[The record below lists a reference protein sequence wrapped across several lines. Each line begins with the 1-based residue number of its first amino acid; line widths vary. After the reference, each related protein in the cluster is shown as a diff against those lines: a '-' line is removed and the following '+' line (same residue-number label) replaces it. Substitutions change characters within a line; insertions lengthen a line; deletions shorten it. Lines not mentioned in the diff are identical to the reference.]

1 MLAASLFSHSR
12 QRSKATESGSNYAN
26 QLTSITSYELFY
38 LDDQQEFGLYR
49 RHFEKDGCGFGL
61 IAQMDGLP
69 SHWLVNTAVKALS
82 NLTHRGAIAADGK
95 TGDGCGLLLS
105 IPEKFFRQLA
115 TQEKFT
121 LAKKFAIGMI
131 FHHTNAK
138 TAQSARDIVEQ
149 ELKKKELTPVGW
161 RVVPTENVALGA
173 AALSTKPGIEQLFIN
188 APPNLSTV
196 QFERRLYAA
205 RRAAEN
211 RIAPV
216 DRQFYICSLSSKVIV
231 YKGLF
236 MPDNLTSFFPELKAP
251 ELESSLAVFHQRFST
266 NTAPTW
272 HLAQP
277 FRMLA
282 HNGEINTIQS
292 NRNWAIARSGKF
304 SDSLHENID
313 ELLPIVEFASSDSAS
328 LDNMLEFLVAG
339 GIDIFRAMQ
348 ILVPPAW
355 QNVDHMAPDLRAF
368 HSYNSLHS
376 EPWDGPAGIVLTD
389 GRYAACVM
397 DRNGLRPARYIISA
411 DRHITLCTE
420 IGVYDY
426 QEKELIAK
434 GRLKPGQMIA
444 ADTRTGELLL
454 PEAINSLMANRQP
467 YNRWLKQRQ
476 QRIYT
481 RLLDYSHLSV
491 KLNPFERKIY
501 KKLFDLSF
509 EEQEQILRVLSE
521 LGQEAVGSMGD
532 DTPLPVLSKHPRS
545 LYDYFRQQFAQV
557 TNPPIDPLREKIVM
571 SLETTIGV
579 SMGLFEETNEHATR
593 LIIGSPVLSGRK
605 FQTLMEEQ
613 YPAFRVYRIDIVYQP
628 EEGLRQAINRVC
640 DEAVAAVQAGYLIVT
655 LSDRH
660 IRQDNLPIHALLA
673 TGAVHHRLI
682 REGLRCDANIVVE
695 TATARDPHHF
705 AVLIGY
711 GATAIYPYLSYSTV
725 REMAGEQSGE
735 KHSLSAI
742 RAYRQGIKKGL
753 FKIMSKMGISTIASY
768 RGAQLFE
775 AVGLSQEV
783 VDLCFNGTVSRIQG
797 TSFTDLHKEQCQLSA
812 AAWDPRKNV
821 RHGGQLKFTNDGE
834 YHAFHPDIVHTL
846 HAAVASGSVDDYQK
860 FAALVNEREP
870 AVLRDLL
877 HVQTHR
883 QPIPLSDVE
892 PIESILC
899 RFDSAAM
906 SLGALS
912 PEAHQVLAEAMNEI
926 GGRSNSGEGGEDPAR
941 YGTPKTSKIKQ
952 VASGRFGVTPQYLV
966 NAEVLQIKIAQGAKP
981 GEGGQLP
988 GHKVSEMIAALRYSS
1003 PGVSLISPPPH
1014 HDIYSIEDLAQLIF
1028 DLKQVNPQ
1036 ALVSVKLVSEAG
1048 VGTIAAGVAKAYAD
1062 LITIAGY
1069 DGGTGAS
1076 PITSVKY
1083 AGSPWELGLVE
1094 TQQTLRLNGLRHLVR
1109 LQVDGGLKTGLDVVK
1124 AAILGAD
1131 SFGFGTVPM
1140 LAMGCKYLRVCH
1152 LNNCATGVATQNS
1165 NLRERHFV
1173 GTKERVVR
1181 YFHFVAE
1188 EVRNILARMGQH
1200 SLNDVIGRPEFLEIL
1215 PGKTDK
1221 QRRLDLSPLLS
1232 TAGAADT
1239 VPRRCTAPRN
1249 EPWDRAPLAE
1259 RMVGDAL
1266 PGIKAGHGGS
1276 FHYTIRNINR
1286 SIGARLSGEIAKAN
1300 QALESPVKVSFT
1312 GVAGQSFGAWNAAG
1326 LELYLEGDANDY
1338 VGKGMSGGK
1347 IVLMPSKD
1355 SSLDTRYTPIAG
1367 NTCLYGATGGKLFA
1381 AGTAGERFAVRN
1393 SGAIAVLEG
1402 CGDHGCEY
1410 MTGGAVLSLGGT
1422 GVNFGA
1428 GMTGGIAFVLDLERV
1443 FVDCYN
1449 HELIDIHRL
1458 THEDMEPHL
1467 SYLHELI
1474 GEYVEETGSR
1484 WGKTVNDDFL
1494 ELVGRFWLVKPK
1506 ASEIN
1511 DLMETLREAA

>member
-1 MLAASLFSHSR
+1 MNSHA
-12 QRSKATESGSNYAN
+12 QD
-26 QLTSITSYELFY
+26 I
-38 LDDQQEFGLYR
+38 GLYR
-49 RHFEKDGCGFGL
+49 PQFEKDGCGFGL
-61 IAQMDGLP
+61 IAHMDGLP
-69 SHWLVNTAVKALS
+69 SHWLVETAIKALS

-95 TGDGCGLLLS
+95 TGDGCGILLR
-105 IPEKFFRQLA
+105 IPDAFFREVTA
-115 TQEKFT
+115 KENIT
-121 LAKKFAIGMI
+121 LARKFGIGMVFQSPNPDQAQAARSI
-131 FHHTNAK
+131 IEEELRAK
-138 TAQSARDIVEQ
+138 ALEPA
-149 ELKKKELTPVGW
+149 GW
-161 RVVPTENVALGA
+161 RVVPTDRAALGDA
-173 AALSTKPGIEQLFIN
+173 AIQSRPHVEQIFVN
-188 APPNLSTV
+188 APTNLSTV
-196 QFERRLYAA
+196 QFERRLYSA
-205 RRAAEN
+205 RRVAEN
-211 RIAPV
+211 RIQAT
-216 DRQFYICSLSSKVIV
+216 DRQCYICSLSSKVIV
-231 YKGLF
+231 YKGLV
-236 MPDNLTSFFPELKAP
+236 MPDNLTTFYPELKDSK
-251 ELESSLAVFHQRFST
+251 LESSLAVFHQRFST

-272 HLAQP
+272 NLAQP

-292 NRNWAIARSGKF
+292 NRIWAVARSSKF
-304 SDSLHENID
+304 TDSLHENID
-313 ELLPIVEFASSDSAS
+313 ELLPLVDFESSDSAS
-328 LDNMLEFLVAG
+328 LDNMLDFLVSG
-339 GIDIFRAMQ
+339 GMDIFRAMQ

-355 QNVDHMAPDLRAF
+355 HNVDSMDPNLRAF
-368 HSYNSLHS
+368 HSYNALHS

-397 DRNGLRPARYIISA
+397 DRNGLRPARYVISA

-420 IGVYDY
+420 VGVYDY
-426 QEKELIAK
+426 SEQELVAK
-434 GRLKPGQMIA
+434 GRLKPGEMIA
-444 ADTRTGELLL
+444 ADTRTGKLLL
-454 PEAINSLMANRQP
+454 PDEINTMLAARQP

-481 RLLDYSHLSV
+481 RLLDYSHLSN
-491 KLNPFERKIY
+491 KLNPFERKVY
-501 KKLFDLSF
+501 KKLFNLSF
-509 EEQEQILRVLSE
+509 EEQEQVLRVLSE
-521 LGQEAVGSMGD
+521 VGQEAVGSMGD
-532 DTPLPVLSKHPRS
+532 DTPLPVLSKQNRS
-545 LYDYFRQQFAQV
+545 VYDYFRQQFAQV

-571 SLETTIGV
+571 SLETTIGT
-579 SMGLFEETNEHATR
+579 SMGLFEESNEHAKR
-593 LIIGSPVLSGRK
+593 LTIGSPVLSGRK
-605 FQTLMEEQ
+605 FYTLMEQ
-613 YPAFRVYRIDIVYQP
+613 QDRDFSVYQIDLIYKP
-628 EEGLRQAINRVC
+628 EEGLQNALIRIC
-640 DEAVAAVQAGYLIVT
+640 DEATEAVKNGYMIVT
-655 LSDRH
+655 LSDRK
-660 IRQDNLPIHALLA
+660 ISSTTLPIHALLA

-682 REGLRCDANIVVE
+682 REGLRCDSDLIVE

-725 REMAGEQSGE
+725 REIVGDTASER
-735 KHSLSAI
+735 HSLNAI

-753 FKIMSKMGISTIASY
+753 FKIMSKMGIATVSSY

-775 AVGLSQEV
+775 AVGLSDEV
-783 VDLCFNGTVSRIQG
+783 IKLCFSGTVSRIQG
-797 TSFTDLHKEQCQLSA
+797 TNFDDIENDQKQLAES
-812 AAWDPRKNV
+812 AWDPRKPV
-821 RHGGQLKFTNDGE
+821 RHGGLLKYSSDSE

-846 HAAVASGSVDDYQK
+846 HAAVQSGDKHDYEK

-870 AVLRDLL
+870 TVLRDLL
-877 HVQTHR
+877 QIKGNRET
-883 QPIPLSDVE
+883 PIPVSDVE
-892 PIESILC
+892 PVEQILC

-912 PEAHQVLAEAMNEI
+912 PEAHEVLAEAMNEI
-926 GGRSNSGEGGEDPAR
+926 GGRSNSGEGGENPMR
-941 YGTPKTSKIKQ
+941 YGTARTSKIKQ
-952 VASGRFGVTPQYLV
+952 VASGRFGVTPHYLV
-966 NAEVLQIKIAQGAKP
+966 SAEVLQIKIAQGAKP

-988 GHKVSEMIAALRYSS
+988 GHKVSEMIAQLRYSS

-1028 DLKQVNPQ
+1028 DLKQVNTK

-1062 LITIAGY
+1062 MITIAGY

-1094 TQQTLRLNGLRHLVR
+1094 TQQTLRMNGLRHLVR
-1109 LQVDGGLKTGLDVVK
+1109 IQVDGGLKTGLDVVK

-1131 SFGFGTVPM
+1131 SFGFGTTPM

-1165 NLRERHFV
+1165 RLRERHFI

-1181 YFHFVAE
+1181 YFRFVAE
-1188 EVRNILARMGQH
+1188 EVREILASIGKQN
-1200 SLNDVIGRPEFLEIL
+1200 LEEIIGRPELLEIL
-1215 PGKTDK
+1215 PGETNR

-1232 TAGAADT
+1232 TAGVAEDTPRHCKAANN
-1239 VPRRCTAPRN
+1239 R
-1249 EPWDRAPLAE
+1249 PWDQAKLAE
-1259 RMVGDAL
+1259 RMVKDAMSAIQT
-1266 PGIKAGHGGS
+1266 GKGGEFS
-1276 FHYTIRNINR
+1276 YAIRNTNR
-1286 SIGARLSGEIAKAN
+1286 SIGARLSGEIASTNA
-1300 QALESPVKVSFT
+1300 ALESPIKVRFN

-1338 VGKGMSGGK
+1338 VGKGMAGGK

-1355 SSLDTRYTPIAG
+1355 SPLETRATPIAG
-1367 NTCLYGATGGKLFA
+1367 NTCLYGATGGKFFA

-1410 MTGGAVLSLGGT
+1410 MTGGAVLSLGQT

-1474 GEYVEETGSR
+1474 DEYVLETGSR
-1484 WGKTVNDDFL
+1484 WGRTVSEDFL
-1494 ELVGRFWLVKPK
+1494 ELAGRFWLVKPK
-1506 ASEIN
+1506 ASEIK